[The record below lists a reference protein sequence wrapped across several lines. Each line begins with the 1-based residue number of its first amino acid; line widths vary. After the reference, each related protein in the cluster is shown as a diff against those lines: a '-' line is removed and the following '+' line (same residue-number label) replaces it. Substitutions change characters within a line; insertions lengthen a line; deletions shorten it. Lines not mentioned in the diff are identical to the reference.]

1 MRISEATARDELI
14 LAQGLGLA
22 IGVLENLP
30 EDERPFSNIAEMRD
44 ILALLSFSIL
54 DVAQQD
60 VNYWLALLSLGR

>member
-44 ILALLSFSIL
+44 ILALLSSSIL
-54 DVAQQD
+54 DVAQQNVD
-60 VNYWLALLSLGR
+60 YWLARLSLGR